1 MLRLRLNSEIADG
14 QAEMTDGMRTTGS
27 TRAFDPS
34 DDLFADAPVRP
45 RAPGSRRAPPRELA
59 VARALSRQLRRKRA
73 RRDKQRIAHL
83 ICLNLISMLEHK
95 R

>member
-1 MLRLRLNSEIADG
+1 
-14 QAEMTDGMRTTGS
+14 MTDGMTTTDS
-27 TRAFDPS
+27 TRGFDHPR
-34 DDLFADAPVRP
+34 DDLFADALPVRA
-45 RAPGSRRAPPRELA
+45 RAPMSRRPPPRELA

>member
-1 MLRLRLNSEIADG
+1 MRRSQMDG
-14 QAEMTDGMRTTGS
+14 LKMTDEMSMVGS
-27 TRAFDPS
+27 IRAFDPCG
-34 DDLFADAPVRP
+34 DLFADAPRNRRHDSLP
-45 RAPGSRRAPPRELA
+45 RRAQPRELE

-73 RRDKQRIAHL
+73 RREKQRIAHL

>member
-1 MLRLRLNSEIADG
+1 
-14 QAEMTDGMRTTGS
+14 MTDGMS
-27 TRAFDPS
+27 TIDSTPEFDAH
-34 DDLFADAPVRP
+34 DDLFADAPP
-45 RAPGSRRAPPRELA
+45 IHARAQVARRAPPRELE

>member
-1 MLRLRLNSEIADG
+1 MRGIAEG
-14 QAEMTDGMRTTGS
+14 WAEMTDAMS
-27 TRAFDPS
+27 TIDSTPKFDS
-34 DDLFADAPVRP
+34 RDDLFADAPPVRA
-45 RAPGSRRAPPRELA
+45 RAPVSRRAPPRELA

-83 ICLNLISMLEHK
+83 VCLNLISMLEHK

>member
-1 MLRLRLNSEIADG
+1 
-14 QAEMTDGMRTTGS
+14 MTDATSMMDS
-27 TRAFDPS
+27 TPAFDAR
-34 DDLFADAPVRP
+34 DDLFADAPPVRR
-45 RAPGSRRAPPRELA
+45 RAPVSRRAPPRELA

>member
-1 MLRLRLNSEIADG
+1 MLEIADG
-14 QAEMTDGMRTTGS
+14 RAEMTDATS
-27 TRAFDPS
+27 TMNSTSAFDAR
-34 DDLFADAPVRP
+34 DDLFADAPPFRP
-45 RAPGSRRAPPRELA
+45 RTPVARRAPPRELA

>member
-1 MLRLRLNSEIADG
+1 
-14 QAEMTDGMRTTGS
+14 MTDGMS
-27 TRAFDPS
+27 TIDSTPKLDSR
-34 DDLFADAPVRP
+34 DDLFADAPPSVQP
-45 RAPGSRRAPPRELA
+45 RTPVSRRAPPRELA

>member
-1 MLRLRLNSEIADG
+1 
-14 QAEMTDGMRTTGS
+14 MTDGVS
-27 TRAFDPS
+27 TIDSTQMFDS
-34 DDLFADAPVRP
+34 HGDLFADAPQVRP
-45 RAPGSRRAPPRELA
+45 RAPVSRRAPPRELA
-59 VARALSRQLRRKRA
+59 VARELSRQLRRERA

>member
-1 MLRLRLNSEIADG
+1 M
-14 QAEMTDGMRTTGS
+14 S
-27 TRAFDPS
+27 TIDSTPKFDS
-34 DDLFADAPVRP
+34 RDDLFADAPPVRP
-45 RAPGSRRAPPRELA
+45 RAPVSRRAPPRELA